1 MSTELIIS
9 AALAYVALGI
19 GQASSDLDS
28 RRNPLY
34 TVQWALQP
42 SLWMAVAIAV
52 LWPTRHF
59 LRQWHRG
66 QGLLRSFAFG
76 LLVTGLSMTSVTAFF
91 WLCIWTSQRIFDNL
105 ALVVALSAVFMIV
118 GSFLVLPIVGLL
130 TFVVGAVLASVL
142 DVIFPKRDTPF
153 QP

>member
-9 AALAYVALGI
+9 VALAYIALGI
-19 GQASSDLDS
+19 AQVGNDLDS
-28 RRNPLY
+28 RQNPLY
-34 TVQWALQP
+34 TVQWAMRP
-42 SLWMAVAIAV
+42 SLWMAIAIAL

-59 LRQWHRG
+59 LKQWHRG
-66 QGLLRSFAFG
+66 QGILRSFAFG
-76 LLVTGLSMTSVTAFF
+76 LLVTGLSMASLAAFF

-105 ALVVALSAVFMIV
+105 SLVIALSAVFMIV